1 MFLTI
6 RAAAITEIGRVRRA
20 NEDRFLC
27 DAESGLFAVADG
39 IGGLPEGACAAQ
51 ATIDS
56 LRTHFESRAQYSIPA
71 ITVAI
76 EQTNQTVAKLGRQI
90 SPGIGIGSTLTL
102 GVVTADQLIIGHVG
116 DSCCWSLRGASVVPL
131 TTDQNLG
138 RALAEHFVDHPEA
151 KTSHSNL
158 RALTQCIGQPTSLRI
173 DTAIHDLTSGE
184 RILFATD
191 GVTGF
196 LSPGEIAETFAT
208 DLDLPQQL
216 ASLIDQVNQR
226 GAPDNATAVIL
237 EIT

>member
-1 MFLTI
+1 MSLTI
-6 RAAAITEIGRVRRA
+6 RAAAITEIGRVRRT

-39 IGGLPEGACAAQ
+39 IGGLPHGARAAQ

-56 LRTHFESRAQYSIPA
+56 LRPHFESRARRSVLA

-76 EQTNQTVAKLGRQI
+76 EKTSQMVAKLGRQI
-90 SPGIGIGSTLTL
+90 SPEIGIGSTLTL
-102 GVVTADQLIIGHVG
+102 GAVNGDHLIIGHVG

-158 RALTQCIGQPTSLRI
+158 RALTQCIGQPTPLRI

-184 RILFATD
+184 KILFATD
-191 GVTGF
+191 GLTGF
-196 LSPGEIAETFAT
+196 LSPAEIAETFAS
-208 DLDLPQQL
+208 DLDLSQQL

-226 GAPDNATAVIL
+226 GSPDNATAIIL
-237 EIT
+237 GIT